1 MRDMQNILIVDDN
14 AGILHTLD
22 IILTEK
28 GYRVEIA
35 DNGLD
40 AIEQIRNRSFDLVIS
55 DIKMSHVTGVD
66 VLKEIKRVSPEIPTI
81 MITAFTMDKLV
92 QEAQQEGAEAVLH
105 KPLDFDELHSVILQL
120 GAASQPRKSS

>member
-14 AGILHTLD
+14 AGILHTMD

>member
-1 MRDMQNILIVDDN
+1 MRDMQNVLIVDDN
-14 AGILHTLD
+14 VGILHTMD

-120 GAASQPRKSS
+120 GAASQTRKSS

>member
-14 AGILHTLD
+14 AGILHTMD

-120 GAASQPRKSS
+120 GAASQPRKSI

>member
-1 MRDMQNILIVDDN
+1 MRDMRNILIVDDN
-14 AGILHTLD
+14 AGILHTMD

>member
-1 MRDMQNILIVDDN
+1 MRDLQNILIVDDN
-14 AGILHTLD
+14 AGILHTMD

>member
-14 AGILHTLD
+14 AGILHTMD

-92 QEAQQEGAEAVLH
+92 QEVQQEGAEAVLH
-105 KPLDFDELHSVILQL
+105 KPLDFDELHSVYF
-120 GAASQPRKSS
+120 

>member
-14 AGILHTLD
+14 AGILHTMD

-28 GYRVEIA
+28 GYRGEIA

>member
-1 MRDMQNILIVDDN
+1 MQNILIVDDN
-14 AGILHTLD
+14 AGILHTMD

-120 GAASQPRKSS
+120 GVASQPRKSS